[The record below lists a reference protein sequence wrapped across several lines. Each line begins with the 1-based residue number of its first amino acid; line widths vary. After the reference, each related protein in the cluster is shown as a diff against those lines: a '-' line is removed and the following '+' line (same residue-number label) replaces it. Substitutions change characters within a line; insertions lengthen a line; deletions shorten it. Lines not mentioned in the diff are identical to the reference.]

1 MARLRFALSAI
12 PPIGSPPEAEFH
24 FALIERRVSRARAS
38 PRDCT
43 AARFFVIGS
52 SNSAARR
59 RSCRTLI
66 PGKFLDYSWDFD
78 GPHWAREISR
88 PRADRYMAID
98 NALAALRSSNVDW
111 NQFQQKSYTRV
122 EVEAR
127 RYRALNA
134 TVLRSSQ
141 IAVKVNVLMS
151 PLRRAAVLFT
161 NMKTRVSPFSL
172 SLSLSL
178 SPVLFPFIA
187 LSRDSFNEYS
197 QFFIVALS
205 VIQW

>member
-1 MARLRFALSAI
+1 
-12 PPIGSPPEAEFH
+12 
-24 FALIERRVSRARAS
+24 
-38 PRDCT
+38 
-43 AARFFVIGS
+43 
-52 SNSAARR
+52 
-59 RSCRTLI
+59 
-66 PGKFLDYSWDFD
+66 
-78 GPHWAREISR
+78 
-88 PRADRYMAID
+88 MAID

-178 SPVLFPFIA
+178 SLSPVLFPFIA

-205 VIQW
+205 VIQ